1 MLAKVIEKL
10 KHLKE
15 KIMAYMSYGK
25 PKKTMPKKK
34 KKKTSAKKK
43 KK

>member
-15 KIMAYMSYGK
+15 KIMYGYGK
-25 PKKTMPKKK
+25 KKTMPKK

>member
-15 KIMAYMSYGK
+15 KIMYGYGK
-25 PKKTMPKKK
+25 KKTMPKKK
-34 KKKTSAKKK
+34 KKKASAKKK